1 MKNYYLTRRTAT
13 SAVDLDTDKAIQ
25 SIIRGPLFTDVT
37 MLTIAYVTSVL
48 ILALSDFHSS
58 HRLNTII
65 ESDRVLVLDQGQI
78 AEFDNTQNLLGNKD
92 SLFYDLA
99 AEAGI
104 VNSNE

>member
-1 MKNYYLTRRTAT
+1 MNYGLTFRIAT

-37 MLTIAYVTSVL
+37 MFTIAYVVTVVL
-48 ILALSDFHSS
+48 STGFNVTNR

-78 AEFDNTQNLLGNKD
+78 AEFDTTQRLLANKE
-92 SLFYDLA
+92 SLFYALA

-104 VNSNE
+104 VSE